1 MSTNVWDSFNTGLLS
16 CVHVVLHRQVWR
28 AAHQASGDEGVVHSY
43 DQQRDDVVNKK
54 GGHGVD
60 LGVQFPGVGIGG
72 AGDEGLV
79 GGADGEGV
87 EVGVDG
93 LRDGQEQGED
103 PDEGSPQDNSGSGA
117 WCLYVQG
124 LHYGPVPD
132 GWERRFYIQEGT
144 WLDADTINICQIMR
158 L

>member
-1 MSTNVWDSFNTGLLS
+1 M
-16 CVHVVLHRQVWR
+16 
-28 AAHQASGDEGVVHSY
+28 
-43 DQQRDDVVNKK
+43 
-54 GGHGVD
+54 D

-117 WCLYVQG
+117 
-124 LHYGPVPD
+124 
-132 GWERRFYIQEGT
+132 
-144 WLDADTINICQIMR
+144 
-158 L
+158 